1 MNDTQTEIRPIHKS
15 LVVDCSVERAFDVFT
30 RGISSWWPAASYS
43 IGGDAVTEIII
54 EERVG
59 GRVFERDAD
68 GGEGEWG
75 RVLAWDPP
83 ARVAMTWY
91 PGHDPAEATEL
102 EVSFAADGDRTRVD
116 LVHSGWETRAA
127 RAEEARTSYDTG
139 WEAVL
144 AHYTRSLA

>member
-30 RGISSWWPAASYS
+30 RGISSWWPVDSYS

-116 LVHSGWETRAA
+116 LVHRGWETRAA